1 MKKIAA
7 ILAITLLTIWPV
19 AGLVSGA
26 QLSVKFSTSVEALAG
41 NSSIVPVEVTNTGS
55 ESIENAFVTI
65 SSFDGKPLGLESGAR
80 LVQGS
85 QEKIGIQR
93 IDAGSTEKIKFQIEF
108 LSSLKSGAKK
118 IAFSLESNGQTVTGE
133 SEINVN
139 ENINPPSAK
148 KIIVS
153 SDAESYPNSNFT
165 YTVKVENPKSD
176 SDGVMDM
183 VDLKVE
189 LLSINGKQLKEFTPE
204 EAKKDSFFRPIFKSS
219 LVVSPDNPERKLA
232 PGDSFEAKFMLATGP
247 DIELG
252 SYKAKIKI
260 TWQPADTKLPM
271 QTNEIEGNIEVKQV
285 TWYTFAVRWVIDGLA
300 KTVGFGNY
308 AITIIIFA
316 LLVKLCFWPLSN
328 AQFKNMEKMA
338 KIQPLLNA
346 LKQKYPRKEDAQ
358 KLQEETMAIYKENNV
373 NFLSGCLPLLIQ
385 LPIVMALYSGISG
398 FAPLNYANFIWLPS
412 LCLAD
417 PFYIMPILLAAST
430 WLQQKVSTMP
440 GQDQQSA
447 SFQIMFPAMMF
458 LFGINFPS
466 GISLYW
472 FMFNLA
478 SIIHQMVY
486 NKGAFGKFIPTGIIK
501 PVSKGIKK

>member
-1 MKKIAA
+1 MKKLTA
-7 ILAITLLTIWPV
+7 ILTIMLLVAWPV

-26 QLSVKFSTSVEALAG
+26 QLSVKFSSIVEVLPG
-41 NSSIVPVEVTNTGS
+41 NSAIVPVDVTNTGS
-55 ESIENAFVTI
+55 EPIENAFITV
-65 SSFDGKPLGLESGAR
+65 SSFDGKPLGLESGVR
-80 LVQGS
+80 FVQGS

-93 IDAGSTEKIKFQIEF
+93 IDGGRSEKIKFQLDF
-108 LSSLKSGAKK
+108 LSSLKPGPKK
-118 IAFSLESNGQTVTGE
+118 ITFTLESGGQTITGD

-139 ENINPPSAK
+139 ENLVPPSTG

-153 SDAESYPNSNFT
+153 PDAEGYPNSNFT
-165 YTVKVENPKSD
+165 YVVKIENPKSD
-176 SDGVMDM
+176 TNGVMDM

-189 LLSINGKQLKEFTPE
+189 LLSINGKQLKEFTVE
-204 EAKKDSFFRPIFKSS
+204 EAQKDSFFRPIFKSP
-219 LVVSPDNPERKLA
+219 LVVSPDNTEKKLS

-260 TWQPADTKLPM
+260 TWQPADTKLPI

-316 LLVKLCFWPLSN
+316 LLIKFLFWPLSN

-358 KLQEETMAIYKENNV
+358 KLQEETMRVYKENNV

-385 LPIVMALYSGISG
+385 LPIIMALYSGISG
-398 FAPLNYANFIWLPS
+398 FAPLNYANFLWLPS
-412 LCLAD
+412 LGLTD

-430 WLQQKVSTMP
+430 WFQQKVSTMP
-440 GQDQQSA
+440 GQDQQNM
-447 SFQIMFPAMMF
+447 SFQIMFPALIF

-478 SIIHQMVY
+478 SIIHQMIY
-486 NKGAFGKFIPTGIIK
+486 NKGAFGKFIPTTLSM
-501 PVSKGIKK
+501 VSKGTKK